1 MLLRACIALLA
12 AGATRLALRR
22 AGLVVRSDDD
32 SDSGADDA
40 PDAVAI
46 APPRPVLHGL
56 PEASSGSPPFE
67 SAYDI
72 CRGADGE
79 VETLGAGSFGAAV
92 LVRDVRTG
100 ALAACKEIPKRSLRG
115 PRDVADVRRE
125 IFALRRL
132 RGHPGIVTL
141 LAPFECKTHVRVV
154 TEFLDGGELFD
165 AIVDAGCFSEL
176 DAARC
181 FHQIVDALAFCH
193 DAGIAHRDVKPEN
206 LMIKNPTEAETR
218 AFRERSS
225 EESESESSPPLRVVA
240 IDFGL
245 CVEKTESDGPCEEVA
260 GTPYYVAPEVLER
273 NYDPFKADVWSAGV
287 VLYVLLT
294 GYPPFASA
302 SDAETMALIKSR
314 PAPDFSDVPSAE
326 AAEVLAAAFRREEDR
341 PSAREMLAM
350 PWVRAGAYTP
360 PATREADHERR
371 ATTRAAAGEGEGE
384 GEARAPRG
392 SPPLPALRVKTPTS
406 TPPPA
411 AAADSAALSAVPALS
426 AAPLPSAA
434 LERLRAFQAAGRFK
448 KMGMLAM
455 AKAMKREDIKELE
468 RTFRALDKDGS
479 GTLTV
484 DELREGVA
492 AAARREAEAAAEAG
506 GGGGRARDSSSGAS
520 GEDGEKSRSLAALA
534 EALFASADVD
544 GDGALDYAEF
554 IASTMSEAQAAL
566 ERNLARAFD
575 HFDEDNS
582 GFITIEEA
590 RRVLD
595 EFGSKVRA
603 HSSEEARAFLK
614 EADADGD
621 GRIDWEEFVRVMT
634 RTKD

>member
-1 MLLRACIALLA
+1 MLALLA

-32 SDSGADDA
+32 SDPA
-40 PDAVAI
+40 PTTRPTPSI

-67 SAYDI
+67 SAYNI

-206 LMIKNPTEAETR
+206 LMIKNPTEAEKR

-326 AAEVLAAAFRREEDR
+326 AAGVLAAAFRREEDR

-350 PWVRAGAYTP
+350 PWVGAGAYTP

-371 ATTRAAAGEGEGE
+371 AATRAAAARARAGAGEGSRGGRRRFPAREDAHVDAAAGC
-384 GEARAPRG
+384 GGGFGGALGGSRALRRASAVGGARAPPRVPGRG
-392 SPPLPALRVKTPTS
+392 
-406 TPPPA
+406 
-411 AAADSAALSAVPALS
+411 AVQEDGDARDGEGDEARGHQGAGEDVPRAGQG
-426 AAPLPSAA
+426 
-434 LERLRAFQAAGRFK
+434 RLRHAHRGRASR
-448 KMGMLAM
+448 GRRGGGA
-455 AKAMKREDIKELE
+455 E
-468 RTFRALDKDGS
+468 RG
-479 GTLTV
+479 G
-484 DELREGVA
+484 G
-492 AAARREAEAAAEAG
+492 G
-506 GGGGRARDSSSGAS
+506 GGGGRGRRPRARLLLGRLGGRWGKISFARGAR
-520 GEDGEKSRSLAALA
+520 G
-534 EALFASADVD
+534 
-544 GDGALDYAEF
+544 GALRLRRRRRRRRVGLRRVHRLDDVRGAGGSRAEP
-554 IASTMSEAQAAL
+554 
-566 ERNLARAFD
+566 ARAFD

-595 EFGSKVRA
+595 EFGSKVSA
-603 HSSEEARAFLK
+603 QLGGGEGVSE
-614 EADADGD
+614 GG
-621 GRIDWEEFVRVMT
+621 GRGRGREDRLGGVREGH
-634 RTKD
+634 DQD

>member
-206 LMIKNPTEAETR
+206 LMIKNPTEAEKR

-384 GEARAPRG
+384 GERGLRGGRRRFPRSGRRRPRRRRRRLRRRIRRRSRRFPRSPPRPCRRRRPSASARSRPRGGSRRWGCSRDGEGDEARGHQGAGEDAPRAG
-392 SPPLPALRVKTPTS
+392 QG
-406 TPPPA
+406 
-411 AAADSAALSAVPALS
+411 
-426 AAPLPSAA
+426 
-434 LERLRAFQAAGRFK
+434 RLRHAHRGRASR
-448 KMGMLAM
+448 GA
-455 AKAMKREDIKELE
+455 
-468 RTFRALDKDGS
+468 
-479 GTLTV
+479 
-484 DELREGVA
+484 A